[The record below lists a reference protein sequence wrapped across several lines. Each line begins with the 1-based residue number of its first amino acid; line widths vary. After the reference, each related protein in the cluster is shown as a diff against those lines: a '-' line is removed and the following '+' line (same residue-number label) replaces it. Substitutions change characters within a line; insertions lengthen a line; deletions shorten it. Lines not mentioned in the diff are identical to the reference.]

1 MGAMSE
7 ERWSGRDERG
17 SVSAGRRLPVTSFT
31 RNAARQVAHPARCSA
46 ARAQAKGHAHHE
58 RLCDWRGVEEVHGGR
73 GPSLWADAGSPDRR
87 EAQTQS
93 SGSTTALSLSSCAAA
108 AVSVPGAVH
117 TVHCQYGLGASA
129 GVESFRCW
137 AVAVGQS
144 KTCQARRRRGGI
156 SLYPRHHSSDIPY
169 PAWQRGQ

>member
-1 MGAMSE
+1 ME
-7 ERWSGRDERG
+7 WSGRAWEC
-17 SVSAGRRLPVTSFT
+17 VSWSPPARPVTLFT

-73 GPSLWADAGSPDRR
+73 GPSLWADAGSPDRK

-93 SGSTTALSLSSCAAA
+93 SGSTALSLSWCAAA
-108 AVSVPGAVH
+108 AVSAPSAVH
-117 TVHCQYGLGASA
+117 TVHCQYWLGASA